1 MPPNSQPALL
11 DLEALLSRRM
21 VVVTGKGG
29 VGKTTVAAVLAL
41 SAAGR
46 GKRVLLAQFESSVDA
61 GQLLRSEPVGTDV
74 TEVERG
80 LWAVNMTPRSALRE
94 YGLLIFRFKAIV
106 KAVLES
112 RTVRHFLRAI
122 PGLDD
127 YSMLGKVWYH
137 TSEVERGRSRFDL
150 VVVDGP
156 PTGQMIKVFGV
167 PRVIQQSVPDSMLT
181 RDATTIQAF
190 LTNPQRC
197 GAVIVTLA
205 EELPVTE
212 TLELEESVGELG
224 MDVAGVVVN
233 ALYPPSHSVALLDEV
248 QAAAAESNGLLATLL
263 EEARIFH
270 RRRAINE
277 LHLARLARCSAAPT
291 RELPLL
297 FTDGLGRPQLDELVA
312 ALDTSSGYASSG

>member
-1 MPPNSQPALL
+1 MSPETSPALL
-11 DLEALLSRRM
+11 DLDALLSRRM

-29 VGKTTVAAVLAL
+29 VGKTTVATALAL
-41 SAAGR
+41 RAAGR
-46 GKRVLLAQFESSVDA
+46 GKRVLLAQFESIVDA
-61 GQLLRSEPVGTDV
+61 GYLLGSKPVGSDV
-74 TEVERG
+74 TEMDRG
-80 LWAVNMTPRSALRE
+80 LWVVNMTPRSSLRE
-94 YGLLIFRFKAIV
+94 YGLLIFRFKSIV

-127 YSMLGKVWYH
+127 YSMLGKAWYH
-137 TSEVERGRSRFDL
+137 TTEVEHGQSRFDL

-156 PTGQMIKVFGV
+156 PTGQMVKVFSV
-167 PRVIQQSVPDSMLT
+167 PRNIEQTVPDSMLT
-181 RDATTIQAF
+181 RDATSIQAF
-190 LTNPQRC
+190 LTNPKRC

-205 EELPVTE
+205 EELPVSE
-212 TLELEESVGELG
+212 ALELVQAVRELG

-233 ALYPPSHSVALLDEV
+233 ALYPKSRNVALLEEV
-248 QAAAAESNGLLATLL
+248 QAAAVEADGRLATLL

-277 LHLARLARCSAAPT
+277 HHLTRLSQRCNAPL

-297 FTDGLGRPQLDELVA
+297 FTDGLGRPQLDELVS
-312 ALDTSSGYASSG
+312 ALG